1 MKGSSLVVADTT
13 PLNYLTIIGQV
24 HVLGALF
31 GKVLIPEG
39 VLAELRHSKAP
50 DAVARWSQSLPEWSQ
65 LVRGR
70 EVDDTIPLG
79 KGEAEAISLALARK
93 VAIVLLDERKGRAI
107 AQSRGLL
114 AVGTLNLID
123 VADEMG
129 LLNGLAFLNDL
140 RNTTFRADLR
150 LVERLE
156 VKIRQRQT

>member
-1 MKGSSLVVADTT
+1 M
-13 PLNYLTIIGQV
+13 V

-31 GKVLIPEG
+31 GKVLIPGE
-39 VLAELRHSKAP
+39 VLAELRHPKAP
-50 DAVARWSQSLPEWSQ
+50 DAVARWSQSLPDWVQ
-65 LVRGR
+65 VACVRAL
-70 EVDDTIPLG
+70 DHTIPLG
-79 KGEAEAISLALARK
+79 KGEAEAISLALERK
-93 VAIVLLDERKGRAI
+93 VGIVLLDERKGRLV
-107 AQSRGLL
+107 AQARGLL

-129 LLNGLAFLNDL
+129 LLNGLASLNDL

>member
-1 MKGSSLVVADTT
+1 MD
-13 PLNYLTIIGQV
+13 
-24 HVLGALF
+24 H
-31 GKVLIPEG
+31 
-39 VLAELRHSKAP
+39 
-50 DAVARWSQSLPEWSQ
+50 
-65 LVRGR
+65 
-70 EVDDTIPLG
+70 TIPLG
-79 KGEAEAISLALARK
+79 KGEAEAISLALERK